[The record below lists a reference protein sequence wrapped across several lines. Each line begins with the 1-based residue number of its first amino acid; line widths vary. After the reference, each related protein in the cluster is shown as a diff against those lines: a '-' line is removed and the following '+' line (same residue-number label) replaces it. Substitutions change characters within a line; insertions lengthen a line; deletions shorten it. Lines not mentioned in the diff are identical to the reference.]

1 MPTRLTRIS
10 ATGSLLLALATGIGL
25 GLWPCA
31 YQGIEVEAQ
40 PAPGGAVQQ
49 RQLCATLI
57 QADGVDVLGVL
68 TLPVLLAGVGLVAVR
83 AGRRGILWACSTY
96 RLPQRSSSPWSPG
109 DKALRPTADH
119 QPSRTSAAR
128 DMRGPEQLAP
138 STRSQPINGGGMRP
152 SGPPALAQPDWRRV
166 AKVTAR
172 GTATRGRARVT
183 APAPAAGAGH
193 GAPAAAGRAYRL
205 VPAARTVAND

>member
-10 ATGSLLLALATGIGL
+10 ATASLLLALAVGVGL

-68 TLPVLLAGVGLVAVR
+68 TLPVLLAGVGLVTVR
-83 AGRRGILWACSTY
+83 AGRRGILATMMVTLVAFC
-96 RLPQRSSSPWSPG
+96 L
-109 DKALRPTADH
+109 L
-119 QPSRTSAAR
+119 
-128 DMRGPEQLAP
+128 
-138 STRSQPINGGGMRP
+138 
-152 SGPPALAQPDWRRV
+152 ALASV
-166 AKVTAR
+166 
-172 GTATRGRARVT
+172 GLFYL
-183 APAPAAGAGH
+183 
-193 GAPAAAGRAYRL
+193 PAAAAL
-205 VPAARTVAND
+205 VIAVVAWRQGAPPNG